1 MQDNLVFA
9 DTNVVVYAYSRTEKG
24 KQAKASD
31 ILVNHDCLVSTQVL
45 NEYCNV
51 CIRKNFI
58 PVSDIQKDINEI
70 LNNCGLYIVNETTIS
85 KALFVKNRYGF
96 SYYDSLVIASALK
109 CECSVLFSEDMQ
121 HGQIIEN
128 TLEIVN
134 PFLEL
139 NSH

>member
-1 MQDNLVFA
+1 MQDNLVFV
-9 DTNVVVYAYSRTEKG
+9 DSNVVIYAYSRTEKD
-24 KQAKASD
+24 KQAKASN
-31 ILVNHDCLVSTQVL
+31 ILIHHDCLISTQVL

-58 PVSDIQKDINEI
+58 PISDIQKDINEI

-96 SYYDSLVIASALK
+96 SYYDSLVVASSLE

-128 TLEIVN
+128 TLKIVN
-134 PFLEL
+134 PFLE
-139 NSH
+139 